1 MNRKILTTLAVLV
14 LAAGAVFTARY
25 FFAPSGT
32 LSADKRSLLRS
43 KGDPDARLW
52 IVECID
58 YQCKACAAA
67 SKMLEEAMKDHPKE
81 IYLQVRF
88 HPLTKHA
95 YALKAAIYAEC
106 AARQGKFWPFHKLLF
121 EDQDIWSEAPESE
134 IDAIFEGYAQSVGIP
149 ERIVRACVAN
159 PKIKETVLEEVAAQ
173 KEAGVRITPSF
184 FVNGELAAGFFEMKD
199 RLDREFGEE
208 KAP

>member
-1 MNRKILTTLAVLV
+1 MAVTAVITT
-14 LAAGAVFTARY
+14 RY
-25 FFAPSGT
+25 FFAPSGNLT
-32 LSADKRSLLRS
+32 ADKRSILRS

-67 SKMLEEAMKDHPKE
+67 SSLLEQTLKAHPKE

-88 HPLTKHA
+88 HPLMRHS

-106 AARQGKFWPFHKLLF
+106 AARQGKFWDFHKLLF
-121 EDQDIWSEAPESE
+121 ENQDIWSEVSESE
-134 IDAIFEGYAQSVGIP
+134 VDILFEDYARRVGIP
-149 ERIVRACVAN
+149 AHITKACVEN
-159 PKIKETVLEEVAAQ
+159 PAIKETVLAEVTSQ

-184 FVNGELAAGFFEMKD
+184 FVNGELVTGFFELKD
-199 RLDREFGEE
+199 RLDREFGQGEE
-208 KAP
+208 R